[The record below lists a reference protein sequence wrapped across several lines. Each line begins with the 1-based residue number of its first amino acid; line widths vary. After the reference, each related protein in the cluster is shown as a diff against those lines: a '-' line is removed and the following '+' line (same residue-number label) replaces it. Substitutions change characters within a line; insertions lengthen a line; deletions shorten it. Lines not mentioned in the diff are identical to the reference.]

1 MKEKKKKPQKS
12 IQELWYNRKQSNICV
27 IRIPETEENGAE
39 EIFEEI
45 IVENFH
51 KFIKDIQSHI
61 QETQRTPRRING
73 PPPKKKTK
81 PKTSCQTHHIQTAE
95 K

>member
-1 MKEKKKKPQKS
+1 MKEKKNPQKS

-61 QETQRTPRRING
+61 QETQRTPRRIMAPRG
-73 PPPKKKTK
+73 KKK